1 VSVTIQVK
9 LRQGQPDRRT
19 LSGRFVLGTI
29 ESGVARVLSAPN
41 ECGLRHDDLFQY
53 KDGKAVG
60 DYAITAKYAG
70 KPGELPMRR
79 I

>member
-1 VSVTIQVK
+1 
-9 LRQGQPDRRT
+9 
-19 LSGRFVLGTI
+19 LGTI
-29 ESGVARVLSAPN
+29 ESGVARVLSSPN

-60 DYAITAKYAG
+60 DYAIAAKYAG